1 MPVIDYIKQLN
12 SENIM
17 EKLPASYNINNS
29 IISKILEVFTSELN
43 EIIVA
48 INDVEKINDIDINF
62 GKSLDYLGS
71 NYSVNRDGE
80 NDNEFLNRI
89 KSKIITT
96 GSIGDENS
104 IISGLAG
111 YFNLEQ
117 TLFQVETVGLRTI
130 EVIYP
135 SEIEESKI
143 LEVLKSLKAA
153 GIKLILTKDKF
164 WEDMTYEEISKLT
177 YDELKKFRYER
188 EKESKIYE

>member
-177 YDELKKFRYER
+177 YDDLKKFRYER

>member
-12 SENIM
+12 SENVM
-17 EKLPASYNINNS
+17 EKLPASYNVNNS
-29 IISKILEVFTSELN
+29 IMSKILEVFTSELN
-43 EIIVA
+43 EIIIA
-48 INDVEKINDIDINF
+48 INDVEKINDIDVNF

-80 NDNEFLNRI
+80 NDNEYLNRI

-177 YDELKKFRYER
+177 YDDLKKFRYER

>member
-80 NDNEFLNRI
+80 NDNEYLNRI

-153 GIKLILTKDKF
+153 GIKLVLTKDRF

-177 YDELKKFRYER
+177 YNELKKFRYER
-188 EKESKIYE
+188 RR

>member
-43 EIIVA
+43 EIIIA

-177 YDELKKFRYER
+177 YDDLKKFRYER

>member
-1 MPVIDYIKQLN
+1 MPVIDDIKQLN
-12 SENIM
+12 SEKNM

-89 KSKIITT
+89 KAKIITT
-96 GSIGDENS
+96 GSMGDENYS
-104 IISGLAG
+104 MSGLAG
-111 YFNLEQ
+111 YFTLEQ
-117 TLFQVETVGLRTI
+117 TLF
-130 EVIYP
+130 
-135 SEIEESKI
+135 
-143 LEVLKSLKAA
+143 
-153 GIKLILTKDKF
+153 
-164 WEDMTYEEISKLT
+164 
-177 YDELKKFRYER
+177 
-188 EKESKIYE
+188 